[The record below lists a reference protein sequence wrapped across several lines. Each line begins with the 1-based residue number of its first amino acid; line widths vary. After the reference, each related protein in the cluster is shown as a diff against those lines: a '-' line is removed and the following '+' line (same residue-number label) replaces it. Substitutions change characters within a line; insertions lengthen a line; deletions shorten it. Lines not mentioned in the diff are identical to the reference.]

1 MRISVIVPA
10 LNEARGIAV
19 VLGALAP
26 LRSEGHEVLVVDGG
40 SEDGTPDAA
49 SPLADRVLTAARG
62 RAAQMNAGAAAA
74 TGEVFW
80 FLHADT
86 RPEEAALAALFDA
99 LDEGARW
106 GRFNVRIEGQSRWLR
121 VIAWFMNRR
130 SCLTGI
136 ATGDQG
142 IFVRRHLF
150 AAVGGFPAIPLMEDI
165 AISRLLKRHSRP
177 ACIRQ
182 CLMTSGRRWERRGVW
197 RTILLMWRL
206 RLAYHFGAD
215 PARLAAR
222 YR

>member
-19 VLGALAP
+19 VLEALAP
-26 LRSEGHEVLVVDGG
+26 LRSAGHEVLVVDGG
-40 SEDGTPDAA
+40 SVDGTPDAA
-49 SPLADRVLTAARG
+49 LPLADRVLSAARG

-86 RPEEAALAALFDA
+86 RPEEAALAALVDA
-99 LDEGARW
+99 LDRGARW
-106 GRFNVRIEGQSRWLR
+106 GRFNVRIEGQSPWLR

-130 SCLTGI
+130 SCLTSI

-150 AAVGGFPAIPLMEDI
+150 VAVGGFPAIPLMEDI
-165 AISRLLKRHSRP
+165 AISRLLKRHASA

-182 CLMTSGRRWERRGVW
+182 CLVTSGRRWERHGVW